1 MRRWCPLNSCR
12 GWIKLHREL
21 QEKSIWNCSTPEQKV
36 VLITLLLNVNYE
48 TKQWEWKGEKY
59 ECKPGQI
66 ITSIERLA
74 KQCGNGVS
82 TKNVRTALKKFE
94 KYGFLAIE
102 TASSGSLITIENWEN
117 FQIENIEA
125 AIEQGNERQA
135 SGKELANDGQADGK
149 QLANDGQTGGKPSA
163 NGRQLLKKDKEG
175 KEYIYNIY
183 TPEFEALWKEYPRKV
198 DKGAAYKSY
207 QARLKEGYTA
217 DELLK
222 ATKAFADY
230 CRKEKTEEKFIKHGS
245 TFFGPTRPFEDYL
258 NKEEEG
264 SGENNTR
271 CSVEEY
277 YKRFTDNNDSDTDG
291 GD

>member
-21 QEKSIWNCSTPEQKV
+21 QENSLWNCSTPEQKV

-94 KYGFLAIE
+94 RHGFLAIE
-102 TASSGSLITIENWEN
+102 TASVGSLITVKNWGD
-117 FQIENIEA
+117 FQIENIET
-125 AIEQGNERQA
+125 AIEQENERQA
-135 SGKELANDGQADGK
+135 SGKGLANDGQADGK
-149 QLANDGQTGGKPSA
+149 RVANDGQTGGKPSA
-163 NGRQLLKKDKEG
+163 NRRQLLNKDK
-175 KEYIYNIY
+175 KERIYKNNIY
-183 TPEFEALWKEYPRKV
+183 TPKFEALWKEYPRKV

-222 ATKAFADY
+222 ATKAYADH
-230 CRKEKTEEKFIKHGS
+230 CRKENGGEIYQTWIN
-245 TFFGPTRPFEDYL
+245 FFWA
-258 NKEEEG
+258 
-264 SGENNTR
+264 
-271 CSVEEY
+271 
-277 YKRFTDNNDSDTDG
+277 YKAI
-291 GD
+291 

>member
-1 MRRWCPLNSCR
+1 M
-12 GWIKLHREL
+12 
-21 QEKSIWNCSTPEQKV
+21 
-36 VLITLLLNVNYE
+36 LITLLLNVNYE
-48 TKQWEWKGEKY
+48 SKQWEWKGEKY

-66 ITSIERLA
+66 ITSIDRLA

-102 TASSGSLITIENWEN
+102 TASAGSLITIENWED
-117 FQIENIEA
+117 FQSESTEV
-125 AIEQGNERQA
+125 AIEQENERQA
-135 SGKELANDGQADGK
+135 SGKGLANDGQADGK
-149 QLANDGQTGGKPSA
+149 QVASDWQTDGKPPA
-163 NGRQLLKKDKEG
+163 NGRQLLKKEKKDK
-175 KEYIYNIY
+175 KDKNNIY
-183 TPEFEALWKEYPRKV
+183 TPEFEALWMEYPRKV
-198 DKGAAYKSY
+198 DKGAAYKFY

-222 ATKAFADY
+222 AAKGYADY

>member
-1 MRRWCPLNSCR
+1 M
-12 GWIKLHREL
+12 
-21 QEKSIWNCSTPEQKV
+21 
-36 VLITLLLNVNYE
+36 LITLLLNVNYE
-48 TKQWEWKGEKY
+48 SKQWEWKGEKY

-66 ITSIERLA
+66 ITSIDRLT

-102 TASSGSLITIENWEN
+102 TASAGSLITIENWED
-117 FQIENIEA
+117 FQSESTEA
-125 AIEQGNERQA
+125 AIEQENERQA
-135 SGKELANDGQADGK
+135 SGKGP
-149 QLANDGQTGGKPSA
+149 ANDGQTGGKPSA

-222 ATKAFADY
+222 ATKAYADH

>member
-1 MRRWCPLNSCR
+1 M
-12 GWIKLHREL
+12 
-21 QEKSIWNCSTPEQKV
+21 
-36 VLITLLLNVNYE
+36 LITLLLNVNYE

-102 TASSGSLITIENWEN
+102 TASVGSLITVENWEN

-125 AIEQGNERQA
+125 AIEQENERQA
-135 SGKELANDGQADGK
+135 SGKGPANDGQADGK
-149 QLANDGQTGGKPSA
+149 QLANDGQTGGKPLA
-163 NGRQLLKKDKEG
+163 NGRQLLKKDK
-175 KEYIYNIY
+175 KEKKYNNNNIY
-183 TPEFEALWKEYPRKV
+183 TPEFEALWMEYPRQV
-198 DKGAAYKSY
+198 DKGAAYKCY
-207 QARLKEGYTA
+207 QARLKEGYT
-217 DELLK
+217 DEQLMK
-222 ATKAFADY
+222 ATKAYVSY
-230 CRKEKTEEKFIKHGS
+230 CRKEKKEEKFIKHGS
-245 TFFGPTRPFEDYL
+245 TFWGPTRPFEDYL
-258 NKEEEG
+258 NKEDE
-264 SGENNTR
+264 SIGENNTGR
-271 CSVEEY
+271 SVEEF